1 MTRFTKFVFFVYFI
15 FLVWALFF
23 KFSTSLA
30 TLPPL
35 GMHHWINLEPFQY
48 TGGKKEMLFN
58 VLIFLPFGWLIEGNV
73 FSAVI
78 RGFLF
83 SLVIEVAQYFT
94 GLGSADVTDLITNTT
109 GVLIGYVM
117 FWIAYKIWGLE
128 KVERFFR
135 RLTLFGIIF
144 TTVVVV
150 FILQISL

>member
-1 MTRFTKFVFFVYFI
+1 VFFVYFLFVI
-15 FLVWALFF
+15 WALFF

-30 TLPPL
+30 DLPPIGSRHL
-35 GMHHWINLEPFQY
+35 LNLEPFQY

-58 VLIFLPFGWLIEGNV
+58 VLILLPFGWLIEGNV
-73 FSAVI
+73 FSAVL

-83 SLVIEVAQYFT
+83 SFVIELGQYIT
-94 GLGSADVTDLITNTT
+94 GLGSADVTDLITNTA

-117 FWIAYKIWGLE
+117 FWIASKIWGLE

-135 RLTLFGIIF
+135 RLTLFGIAF

-150 FILQISL
+150 FLLRLSL